1 MTMGMREFT
10 KSGAFVAIVFVLVV
24 VLVPFGLE
32 QIGEATGFFDFPV
45 TKTISGWF
53 GGRQSSAADKL
64 APVARIDWE
73 RYRQDL
79 EEFSKWAEGQSD
91 VVISLP
97 PREEV
102 EIDVKEDDEKPER
115 RLWSVPI
122 VSCTAGDSTTG
133 RRGYMFISGFDHPF
147 NEGAMIEPSEE
158 LCGFEIVF
166 IGERSVWLRAVFE
179 LEGDARMGIVKF
191 PEFTRVEGESLVRGN
206 RKYVARDAFPLASG
220 GWLMIDS
227 FMPPDGVVFK
237 ILDEK
242 RCVVTSLLCVVI
254 GEKGGK

>member
-1 MTMGMREFT
+1 MGIREFT
-10 KSGAFVAIVFVLVV
+10 KSGAFVAIVFALVV

-32 QIGEATGFFDFPV
+32 QIGDATGLFAFPV
-45 TKTISGWF
+45 QKTIAGWF
-53 GGRQSSAADKL
+53 GGRSSSTAEKV
-64 APVARIDWE
+64 APVSRVDWE

-79 EEFSKWAEGQSD
+79 EEFSRWAEGQGD
-91 VVISLP
+91 VAISLP

-102 EIDVKEDDEKPER
+102 EIEVKEDDEKLER
-115 RLWSVPI
+115 RLWPVPI
-122 VSCTAGDSTTG
+122 VSCTAGDSATG
-133 RRGYMFISGFDHPF
+133 RKGYMFISGFDHSF
-147 NEGAMIEPSEE
+147 KEGAMIEPSVE
-158 LCGFEIVF
+158 LCGYEIVF

-179 LEGDARMGIVKF
+179 TEGDAMMGIVKF

-242 RCVVTSLLCVVI
+242 NYVVASLLCVVI